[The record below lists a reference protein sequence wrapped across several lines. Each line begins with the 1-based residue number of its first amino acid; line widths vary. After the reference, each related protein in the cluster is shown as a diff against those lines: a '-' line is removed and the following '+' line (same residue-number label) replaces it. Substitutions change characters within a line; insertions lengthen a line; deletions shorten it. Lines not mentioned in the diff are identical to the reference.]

1 MRLAWI
7 GILLIVAFWLTA
19 VYIFHIDPIIL
30 PTPRTF
36 GESLIET
43 ITSITLLKDLAAT
56 LYRLFLG
63 FGISLIAVP
72 IGLIMGYYPKIY
84 NAFEVVIDF
93 FRSIP
98 SVALYPVF
106 IWLYGI
112 SGSKAKIAVVVFGC
126 SLIIL
131 INTLSGVMNCHK
143 DRIMVAKTM
152 RFSNFQIFTK
162 VIFLEALPQIFV
174 GFRVSI
180 SLALIVVVVTEMF
193 IGSTSGLGKSIYDA
207 QQILHSARMWTSILV
222 TGLLGYSLNKGLMW
236 FEKRYIHWAG
246 K

>member
-1 MRLAWI
+1 MKLTWI
-7 GILLIVAFWLTA
+7 GVSLVVALWLTA
-19 VYIFHIDPIIL
+19 VYIIRVDPMLL
-30 PTPRTF
+30 PTPRTV
-36 GESLIET
+36 GASLVEMIA
-43 ITSITLLKDLAAT
+43 SGVLPKNLATT

-63 FGISLIAVP
+63 FTISLIAVP
-72 IGLIMGYYPKIY
+72 IGLLMGYYPRIY
-84 NAFEVVIDF
+84 NAFEVIIDF

-112 SGSKAKIAVVVFGC
+112 SGNKAKIAVVVFSC

-143 DRIMVAKTM
+143 NRIMVAKTI

-180 SLALIVVVVTEMF
+180 SLALIVAVVTEMF
-193 IGSTSGLGKSIYDA
+193 IGSASGLGKGIYDA
-207 QQILHSARMWTSILV
+207 QQILHSGRMWAGILV
-222 TGLLGYSLNKGLMW
+222 AGMLGYSLNKGLMW
-236 FEKRYIHWAG
+236 FERRYIHWAG